1 MAYQSGATVVFESVL
16 QPKVEAEMAFVLDA
30 DLDSPDITVEE
41 VRAAVRGECA
51 AIEIVGSRIADWKIG
66 IVDTV
71 ADNGS
76 SAAFVLSPSIIP
88 IDEVDLLVS

>member
-1 MAYQSGATVVFESVL
+1 MVFESVL

-30 DLDSPDITVEE
+30 PDITVEE